1 MIGANSFE
9 YFIINDITYSLT
21 VTCIIHP
28 DSTAD
33 QCEVMA
39 IDDGGMTKKGKHVV
53 QIFTDL

>member
-9 YFIINDITYSLT
+9 HFIISNITYILT

-33 QCEVMA
+33 QCEVKAM
-39 IDDGGMTKKGKHVV
+39 DGGGMTKKGKHVV
-53 QIFTDL
+53 

>member
-9 YFIINDITYSLT
+9 HFIISNITYDLT

-39 IDDGGMTKKGKHVV
+39 MDDGGMTKKGKHVV
-53 QIFTDL
+53 